1 MNSRKKSH
9 NFGFFSKISLT
20 LNNTQTV
27 SLGELFY
34 PFTPGQPSH
43 YLFSPQNSGFW
54 TSERLCW
61 PVRVEMV
68 HYWFNILTLLRRPTK
83 WSVQCMVRYCHSM
96 GADLDEETKGFSFI
110 TFLLVHLLIYL
121 LLSSVRG
128 LLLFFLSIS
137 FFFIFFSSWIKKTK
151 NIMQV
156 FWCVL
161 KKTPI
166 SCCTFMEVNVL

>member
-1 MNSRKKSH
+1 M
-9 NFGFFSKISLT
+9 
-20 LNNTQTV
+20 

-34 PFTPGQPSH
+34 PFTPGQLSH

-110 TFLLVHLLIYL
+110 TFLLLFISLFIFSFIPYVDCCC
-121 LLSSVRG
+121 SSCPSPFS
-128 LLLFFLSIS
+128 LFFFLLESRRQKIS
-137 FFFIFFSSWIKKTK
+137 FKCFDVFKKKHLFHVVLSWKSMCYNIFYCYINSLI
-151 NIMQV
+151 
-156 FWCVL
+156 
-161 KKTPI
+161 
-166 SCCTFMEVNVL
+166 